1 MMAVNSFDPEAV
13 QYLHSPRDMYEIQS
27 RVHGP
32 RHLGLLARR
41 PGKDVREV
49 RGSNADLVTD
59 AITDLDRFTGHV
71 FASPYLIVI
80 LNLLDSVRY

>member
-13 QYLHSPRDMYEIQS
+13 RYLHSPRDMYEMQS
-27 RVHGP
+27 RVRGP

-49 RGSNADLVTD
+49 RGSNADLVTE

-71 FASPYLIVI
+71 FASPYLIAI